1 MRQTLYANA
10 EKKQRTKTREFLKSV
25 MNAGQ
30 PYVEKNKYIA
40 EMGKTT
46 TTAKGMRLR
55 KSGTEVAA
63 LEQNRRFSKKATAAL
78 INASAGEQD
87 DE

>member
-1 MRQTLYANA
+1 MQQERM
-10 EKKQRTKTREFLKSV
+10 QRTKTREFLKSV

-46 TTAKGMRLR
+46 KSSNVKLR
-55 KSGTEVAA
+55 KSGTETAPH
-63 LEQNRRFSKKATAAL
+63 EQNRRF
-78 INASAGEQD
+78 
-87 DE
+87 